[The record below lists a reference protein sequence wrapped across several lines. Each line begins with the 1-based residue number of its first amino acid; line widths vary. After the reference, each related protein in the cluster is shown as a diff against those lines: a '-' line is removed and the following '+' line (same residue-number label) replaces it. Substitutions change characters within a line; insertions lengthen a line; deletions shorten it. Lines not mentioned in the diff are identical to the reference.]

1 MVIHLYLWNKK
12 YISSKIKKY
21 TIRLCHVKILQ
32 SLKRMRP
39 SLGHACARLMKFVIH
54 DRHFFFCQ
62 KKSRRIKR
70 KKKRRK
76 KLQVLGLQRA
86 LSIQWYYILFC
97 QWKCLF
103 VTLSFLMYCL
113 FLILIEWEV
122 ETIFITFV
130 FEHRISNMV
139 LMCLISAHLNR

>member
-113 FLILIEWEV
+113 FFYFNWMRSRNYIYYFCIWTPDFKYGVNVLNQC
-122 ETIFITFV
+122 TFK
-130 FEHRISNMV
+130 
-139 LMCLISAHLNR
+139 